1 METAFIIA
9 GCCLLVEAFFSGSE
23 MAVVAADRLKLG
35 RMATA
40 GSRGARIL
48 MHFLEQP
55 HRLLAT
61 TLVGTQLA
69 VVTSTVVVTT
79 AVMSHPTLSSRAEL
93 ITIGVLAPI
102 LLIFGEV
109 VPKTLFQQNADAIAP
124 RVAWPLGLT
133 SILFAPIV
141 FVMSRFTQAVT
152 RWLGISE
159 QRAVI
164 TREELELLLRA
175 PTAEGEITEGERRM
189 ITRIFDFS
197 ETTVYDV
204 MLPLSE
210 VFALPDD
217 ASLDEAVR
225 ELQDKRHTRIPIFKE
240 RVDQIIGVVH
250 AFDILKAGAK
260 PGTVGELTKPC
271 IYVPEGQAAVD
282 LLVRLQ
288 RERQGVAIV
297 VDEYGGA
304 TGIVTSEDIL
314 EEIVGEIEDE
324 YDRAEP
330 SPIRQEAPQTWRV
343 LGRTRIAQINQVTHA
358 GLPEGDD
365 YETIAGLLLDRLKRI
380 PREGEVVKMGYATV
394 TIVGASERAIEEI
407 RLKVRR

>member
-1 METAFIIA
+1 METALIIA

-23 MAVVAADRLKLG
+23 MAVVAADRLKLR
-35 RMATA
+35 RMASA

-55 HRLLAT
+55 QRLLAT
-61 TLVGTQLA
+61 TLAGTQLA
-69 VVTSTVVVTT
+69 VVTSTIVVTT
-79 AVMSHPTLSSRAEL
+79 VLMGHPTLAPHAEL
-93 ITIGVLAPI
+93 LTIGILSPV

-109 VPKTLFQQNADAIAP
+109 VPKTLFQQNADRIAP
-124 RVAWPLGLT
+124 RVAWPLALA
-133 SILFAPIV
+133 SVIFAPLV

-152 RWLGISE
+152 RLFGIAE
-159 QRAVI
+159 QRSVI

-175 PTAEGEITEGERRM
+175 PTAEGEITEGERKM
-189 ITRIFDFS
+189 ITRIFDFG

-225 ELQDKRHTRIPIFKE
+225 EVQEKRHTRIPIYKE
-240 RVDQIIGVVH
+240 RIDQIIGVVH
-250 AFDILKAGAK
+250 SFDLLKAAGK
-260 PGTVGELTKPC
+260 QGTVGELAKPC

-288 RERQGVAIV
+288 RERQGMAVV

-304 TGIVTSEDIL
+304 TGIVTIEDIL

-330 SPIRQEAPQTWRV
+330 SPIRQEAAQTWRV
-343 LGRTRIAQINQVTHA
+343 LGRTPISQINQVTRA
-358 GLPEGDD
+358 GLPEGED

-380 PREGEVVKMGYATV
+380 PREGETVRMGYATV
-394 TIVGASERAIEEI
+394 TIVGASERAIEEVRI
-407 RLKVRR
+407 KVRR